1 MKWSVAPVVSG
12 VRVRPGPEQERDDL
26 GVAEGA
32 RVVEG
37 DEAAVVAG
45 VDIGPGVQQNL
56 HGFPPPITW
65 HRKLYVRCPPVGARP
80 LISRGH
86 ANTKCHIQHQH
97 SSSIFARTQ
106 STLNIQIKCLFLGF
120 LLLNLD
126 DVISDGE
133 AILGSKLTLR

>member
-1 MKWSVAPVVSG
+1 MLQSVKFSISKSIFSEDATFMKWSVAPVVSG

-65 HRKLYVRCPPVGARP
+65 HRKLYVRRSVRGP
-80 LISRGH
+80 LFPGG
-86 ANTKCHIQHQH
+86 TP
-97 SSSIFARTQ
+97 TQ
-106 STLNIQIKCLFLGF
+106 SATFNI
-120 LLLNLD
+120 N
-126 DVISDGE
+126 
-133 AILGSKLTLR
+133 ILPRSLHAHSQH

>member
-65 HRKLYVRCPPVGARP
+65 HRKLYVRCPPVGAP
-80 LISRGH
+80 YFPG
-86 ANTKCHIQHQH
+86 ACQHKVPH
-97 SSSIFARTQ
+97 STSTFFLDLCTHTVNIEHTNKMFVFRFFA
-106 STLNIQIKCLFLGF
+106 
-120 LLLNLD
+120 
-126 DVISDGE
+126 
-133 AILGSKLTLR
+133 A

>member
-12 VRVRPGPEQERDDL
+12 VRVRAGPEQERDDL

-32 RVVEG
+32 RVVER

-56 HGFPPPITW
+56 HRFPPPVTW
-65 HRKLYVRCPPVGARP
+65 HRKLYIRCPP

-97 SSSIFARTQ
+97 SSSIFARKQ
-106 STLNIQIKCLFLGF
+106 SNIEHT
-120 LLLNLD
+120 NLD

-133 AILGSKLTLR
+133 AILE

>member
-12 VRVRPGPEQERDDL
+12 VRVRAGPEQERDDL

-32 RVVEG
+32 RVVER

-45 VDIGPGVQQNL
+45 VDIGAGVQQNL
-56 HGFPPPITW
+56 HGFPPPVTW

-97 SSSIFARTQ
+97 SSSIFARKQ
-106 STLNIQIKCLFLGF
+106 CNIEHT
-120 LLLNLD
+120 NLD

-133 AILGSKLTLR
+133 AILGSKLAALSFR